1 MSEWPMHARIH
12 TPLSTSGTVE
22 VSVRWWAWESEELSH
37 RTTWKPTVMAHGHVP
52 AHGEPHTTLTDHT
65 WRWVGQSMRATAYC
79 PACPPQY
86 LTPIFNHLPGSHFC
100 WPHLLAWTFN
110 CFSAIISTAYFRAGS
125 QRHFLE
131 RYITAFRAT
140 IITDCKQTKC

>member
-1 MSEWPMHARIH
+1 M
-12 TPLSTSGTVE
+12 
-22 VSVRWWAWESEELSH
+22 
-37 RTTWKPTVMAHGHVP
+37 
-52 AHGEPHTTLTDHT
+52 
-65 WRWVGQSMRATAYC
+65 
-79 PACPPQY
+79 PACPSELNALCFFSLYMCYTTIYRIDSTTGVTMNTFLWEQIVLHKQSIRQY
-86 LTPIFNHLPGSHFC
+86 NTYTACLTLQVQDHAKVQPAIHCFPGSHFC

-140 IITDCKQTKC
+140 IITDCKQTQC

>member
-1 MSEWPMHARIH
+1 M
-12 TPLSTSGTVE
+12 
-22 VSVRWWAWESEELSH
+22 
-37 RTTWKPTVMAHGHVP
+37 
-52 AHGEPHTTLTDHT
+52 
-65 WRWVGQSMRATAYC
+65 
-79 PACPPQY
+79 PACPSELNALCFFSLYMCYTTIYRIDSTTGVTMNTFLWEQIVLHKQSIRQY
-86 LTPIFNHLPGSHFC
+86 NTFDNTIQYNTYTAIHCFPGSHFC